1 MKRETIWLPPGFPAR
16 GRQASH
22 TRLRSASYSSQ
33 TCVQLMA
40 HQQMPG
46 RSASLGTAGIR
57 GRVAGRH
64 MSYNSCRNSCAKIK
78 FFSNHLTVRIVCT
91 AAHFKED
98 KRAESTSHLLSSPV
112 PASQTP
118 SYHSGSIARNIL
130 CKKKQI
136 LPSVSFYLEHTHM
149 FKHMGTYYITFTFL
163 PLILLYLITGDYTT
177 SIYRGQSH
185 SYKKLCFSFGCFNR

>member
-1 MKRETIWLPPGFPAR
+1 MSWCQFLSLSPCPLAVCSADKHCLLWKKVPWAEEAEVNHEMKRETIWPPPGFPAR

-33 TCVQLMA
+33 TCVQLTA
-40 HQQMPG
+40 HWQTPG
-46 RSASLGTAGIR
+46 RSASLGTAGVR

-64 MSYNSCRNSCAKIK
+64 TSYNSCRNSCAKIK

-112 PASQTP
+112 PAS
-118 SYHSGSIARNIL
+118 
-130 CKKKQI
+130 
-136 LPSVSFYLEHTHM
+136 
-149 FKHMGTYYITFTFL
+149 
-163 PLILLYLITGDYTT
+163 
-177 SIYRGQSH
+177 
-185 SYKKLCFSFGCFNR
+185 